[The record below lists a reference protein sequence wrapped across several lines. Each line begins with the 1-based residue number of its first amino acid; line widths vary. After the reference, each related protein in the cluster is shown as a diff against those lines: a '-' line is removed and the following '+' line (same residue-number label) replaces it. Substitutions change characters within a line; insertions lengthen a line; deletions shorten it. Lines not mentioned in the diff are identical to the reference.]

1 VINFV
6 ALPLVVTLG
15 VALAGSR
22 RLDRLSPAAAARCS
36 ALLLAAVAISA
47 VPTLWLIG
55 LSGLAHIGFH
65 NPVIDWSRH
74 LLPEYRP
81 FGALVGI
88 ASLAAALVGTI
99 RAARVLAH
107 HQQLRCTG
115 ARSVEFID
123 TDEIYAYTLPGPAG
137 TIAISGGLRNALED
151 DEFDVVLAHE
161 QAHARHRHDRFKLL
175 ALVTAA
181 FIPLTT
187 SIVVRLDFYLER
199 WADEAALDD
208 TGADR
213 RLAARTIAKIAL
225 ASASP
230 NPNPNPNPT
239 PTPTPALGIADHG
252 VAARATALLH
262 PVEHSDLATRVQTA
276 MVIGTTLA
284 LAIYQVHHSVMFAID
299 LMR

>member
-1 VINFV
+1 MINFV
-6 ALPLVVTLG
+6 ALPLVVALG

-36 ALLLAAVAISA
+36 AFLLAAVAISA

-55 LSGLAHIGFH
+55 LSGLAHVGLH
-65 NPVIDWSRH
+65 NPVVDWSHH
-74 LLPEYRP
+74 LLPEYQP

-88 ASLAAALVGTI
+88 ASLAAAVVGTI

-115 ARSVEFID
+115 TRSVEFID
-123 TDEIYAYTLPGPAG
+123 TDEVYAYTLPGPAG
-137 TIAISGGLRNALED
+137 TIAISGGLRDALED
-151 DEFDVVLAHE
+151 NEFDVVLAHE

-181 FIPLTT
+181 FIPLTA

-199 WADEAALDD
+199 WADEAALDH

-213 RLAARTIAKIAL
+213 RLAARTIAKVAL
-225 ASASP
+225 ASAS
-230 NPNPNPNPT
+230 
-239 PTPTPALGIADHG
+239 PTPALGIADHG

-262 PVEHSDLATRVQTA
+262 PVEHSDVATRVQTS

-284 LAIYQVHHSVMFAID
+284 LATYQVHHSVMFAID

>member
-1 VINFV
+1 MINFV

-36 ALLLAAVAISA
+36 AFLLAAVAISA

-81 FGALVGI
+81 VGALVGI
-88 ASLAAALVGTI
+88 ASLAAAFVGTI

-115 ARSVEFID
+115 IRSVEFID

-137 TIAISGGLRNALED
+137 TIAISGGLRDALD
-151 DEFDVVLAHE
+151 DNEFDVVLAHE

-175 ALVTAA
+175 ALVTTAFVPFAA
-181 FIPLTT
+181 
-187 SIVVRLDFYLER
+187 SVMARLDFYLER
-199 WADEAALDD
+199 WADEAALEQ

-213 RLAARTIAKIAL
+213 RLAARTIAKVAL
-225 ASASP
+225 AHASP
-230 NPNPNPNPT
+230 A
-239 PTPTPALGIADHG
+239 PALGIADHG
-252 VAARATALLH
+252 AAARATALLH
-262 PVEHSDLATRVQTA
+262 PVERSDIATRVQTV
-276 MVIGTTLA
+276 MVIATTLA
-284 LAIYQVHHSVMFAID
+284 LALYQVHHSVVFATD
-299 LMR
+299 LVR